1 MVLFALVVLGMMR
14 LYPLGLAGIAR
25 TVVAGRP
32 SAWRV
37 FRPRIRR
44 PLLSQH
50 TARARPDEL
59 PLINSGTRPSAVL
72 SFFP

>member
-37 FRPRIRR
+37 FRTRMRRASKSTYGEGAPR
-44 PLLSQH
+44 
-50 TARARPDEL
+50 
-59 PLINSGTRPSAVL
+59 
-72 SFFP
+72 